1 MEPENNF
8 RVPRSRVHQT
18 HQALRDQILQALA
31 PILFGPL
38 PQGEQIRQELERDFA
53 AAVGQSFAC
62 AVHSGTVGL
71 FLALRACGVG
81 PGDHVITVGNS
92 DVSTTAAI
100 SHCGAVPVL
109 CDVQETDYTMDPD
122 LVEALITPHTTAL
135 LPVDLYGHPADV
147 KRLRAIAD
155 RHGLKIVEDAA
166 LASGAHDYD
175 QSVGAFADVTVF
187 SFAPFKPM
195 GCVGNGGMLTTQ
207 NAEIAWRMRL
217 LCSYGHA
224 LDRPADVPGH
234 QRHLAE
240 GYNVSLDPLEAAIV
254 QVKLPYLPEWTKKR
268 RAVAIAYAEGLRD
281 ADVILPTFRPESM
294 PTFRSFTI
302 RVQDQQ
308 RVYQGL
314 RQAGVEAVL
323 HYVPPIYRQPVYN
336 NNVLLGADHLS
347 VTDRLTQEIICLPV
361 TVELEKEDVQF
372 VIHTL
377 CDLL

>member
-1 MEPENNF
+1 MKPECNF

-18 HQALRDQILQALA
+18 HQALRDQILQALE

-38 PQGEQIRQELERDFA
+38 PQGAHVRQKLERDFA

-62 AVHSGTVGL
+62 AVHSGTIGL

-122 LVEALITPHTTAL
+122 LVEPLITAHTVAL
-135 LPVDLYGHPADV
+135 LPVDLYGHPTDV

-155 RHGLKIVEDAA
+155 RHGLKIIEDAA
-166 LASGAHDYD
+166 LASGAHDYE

-187 SFAPFKPM
+187 SFAPFKPL

-207 NAEIAWRMRL
+207 DAEIARRMHL
-217 LCSYGHA
+217 LCSYGHGLQA
-224 LDRPADVPGH
+224 RIPGH
-234 QRHLAE
+234 QNHVAE
-240 GYNVSLDPLEAAIV
+240 GYNVSLDPLQAAIV
-254 QVKLPYLPEWTKKR
+254 QVKLPYLAEWTEKR
-268 RAVAIAYAEGLRD
+268 RAVAMAYAQGLQGTG
-281 ADVILPTFRPESM
+281 VTCPTFRPEAR
-294 PTFRSFTI
+294 PTFRSYTI
-302 RVQDQQ
+302 RVQEQQ
-308 RVYQGL
+308 RIYQGL
-314 RQAGVEAVL
+314 RQAGIEAVL
-323 HYVPPIYRQPVYN
+323 HYAPPVYRQPVYGDA
-336 NNVLLGADHLS
+336 LPGADRLPI
-347 VTDRLTQEIICLPV
+347 TDRLAREIICLPV

-372 VIHTL
+372 VINTL
-377 CDLL
+377 DDLL